1 VHCIE
6 EWNGSSSWGNVDC
19 TFSDLYIQGDKKI
32 SEQFLEI
39 VKQCQS
45 YEALR
50 NEAEEHLEE
59 QHQTTE
65 HLETNNEQSQ
75 QQEENKSHPNQSM
88 EPQQRNKEEDSSSTE
103 ALSSKCVICLE
114 NERTVGF
121 VHGER

>member
-1 VHCIE
+1 MHCIE
-6 EWNGSSSWGNVDC
+6 EWNGWSTWGSVDF
-19 TFSDLYIQGDKKI
+19 TFSDLYIQSDKKT

-59 QHQTTE
+59 QQPTTE
-65 HLETNNEQSQ
+65 HHETNNEQSDQ
-75 QQEENKSHPNQSM
+75 QQEDKSHSDESM
-88 EPQQRNKEEDSSSTE
+88 EPQQRNKEEDSTSTE